1 VTPNSPD
8 SGYDDEPFVGI
19 PTIGIVVLSVT
30 FPTLF
35 LSTLLYQRIKSLKSR
50 NIVISIPSIFG
61 VSFETIDSYR
71 RFWNKKIDKLI

>member
-1 VTPNSPD
+1 VIPNS
-8 SGYDDEPFVGI
+8 GYNDEPSVEI

-35 LSTLLYQRIKSLKSR
+35 ITTLLYQRIKSLKSR

-61 VSFETIDSYR
+61 VSLETIDAYR
-71 RFWNKKIDKLI
+71 KF